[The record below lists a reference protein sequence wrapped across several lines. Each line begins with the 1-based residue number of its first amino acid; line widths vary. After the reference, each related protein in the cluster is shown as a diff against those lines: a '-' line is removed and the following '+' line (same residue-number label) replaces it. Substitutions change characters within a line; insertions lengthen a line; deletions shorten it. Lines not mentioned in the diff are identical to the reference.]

1 VSALLVGL
9 EVRRRAPDVA
19 VAALAG
25 IWLASR
31 DLNPWRTLCVEG
43 IVLTAIASLHAV
55 RGPSEGRPAMP
66 VGPGLLVTLATATV
80 FLLVAGVGA
89 GMGAAPAWWLAG
101 GVLMAWVLVVSAGGE
116 VAGRTWGPGP
126 GALLATALPAT
137 LALGAPLLGSPFFPE
152 ASGVALAVS
161 PLVAA
166 GRLLGVEIAQAPPLY
181 QWSSLGITEFRYPSP
196 MLHPVLA
203 CVVAAGFLHRA
214 TRRRSRTC
222 A

>member
-1 VSALLVGL
+1 M
-9 EVRRRAPDVA
+9 
-19 VAALAG
+19 
-25 IWLASR
+25 ASR
-31 DLNPWRTLCVEG
+31 DLNPWRALCVEG

-66 VGPGLLVTLATATV
+66 VGPGLFVTVATASV
-80 FLLVAGVGA
+80 FLLVAGAGA
-89 GMGAAPAWWLAG
+89 GLAAGPGWWLAA

-116 VAGRTWGPGP
+116 LAGRTWGPGP

-152 ASGVALAVS
+152 ASDVALTVS

-166 GRLLGVEIAQAPPLY
+166 GRVLGVEIAQAPPLY

-196 MLHPVLA
+196 MLHPALA
-203 CVVAAGFLHRA
+203 CAAAAGFLHRA
-214 TRRRSRTC
+214 ARRRSRTC